1 MAIGRQKSSAMK
13 MYVPK
18 MWDNSRGVPPVSPVI
33 LIAEDDAA
41 TLAGWAAYVHDAG
54 FSVVPASSFAEA
66 HRLMSFVRPDVLVT
80 DIRLGEYNGL
90 QLVVQAGTL
99 DPAPSVIVT
108 SGFEDP
114 VLAAEAARLGATFLG
129 KPVQPAKLV
138 ALITEMVKGRSSAN
152 DGRARR
158 AGPGA

>member
-1 MAIGRQKSSAMK
+1 MALEHQ
-13 MYVPK
+13 
-18 MWDNSRGVPPVSPVI
+18 GVSHVV

-66 HRLMSFVRPDVLVT
+66 HRLLPFVRPDVLVT

-99 DPAPSVIVT
+99 RPR
-108 SGFEDP
+108 P
-114 VLAAEAARLGATFLG
+114 VRHRDQRL
-129 KPVQPAKLV
+129 
-138 ALITEMVKGRSSAN
+138 R
-152 DGRARR
+152 
-158 AGPGA
+158 GPGAGGRGRDDWGRPSSSSPSSLRASWP

>member
-1 MAIGRQKSSAMK
+1 
-13 MYVPK
+13 
-18 MWDNSRGVPPVSPVI
+18 MWDNGPGAKPVSQVV

-66 HRLMSFVRPDVLVT
+66 HRLMSFVRPAVLIT

-99 DPAPSVIVT
+99 DPVPSVIVT
-108 SGFEDP
+108 SGYGDP
-114 VLAAEAARLGATFLG
+114 VLVAEAERLGAIFLL
-129 KPVQPAKLV
+129 KPVQPSRLV
-138 ALITEMVKGRSSAN
+138 ALISEMVK
-152 DGRARR
+152 AR
-158 AGPGA
+158 

>member
-1 MAIGRQKSSAMK
+1 MTR
-13 MYVPK
+13 K
-18 MWDNSRGVPPVSPVI
+18 MWDNNGGAQGLPHLV

-41 TLAGWAAYVHDAG
+41 TLAGWATYVHGAG

-66 HRLMSFVRPDVLVT
+66 HRLLPFVRPDVLVT

-90 QLVVQAGTL
+90 QLAVQAATL

-114 VLAAEAARLGATFLG
+114 VLVAEAARLGATFLL
-129 KPVQPAKLV
+129 KPVQPSRLV
-138 ALITEMVKGRSSAN
+138 ALISEMVK
-152 DGRARR
+152 AR
-158 AGPGA
+158 

>member
-1 MAIGRQKSSAMK
+1 MSH
-13 MYVPK
+13 V
-18 MWDNSRGVPPVSPVI
+18 V

-41 TLAGWAAYVHDAG
+41 TLAGWSAYVRDAG

-99 DPAPSVIVT
+99 HPAPSVIVT
-108 SGFEDP
+108 SGYEDP
-114 VLAAEAARLGATFLG
+114 VLAAEAERLGATFLR
-129 KPVQPAKLV
+129 KPVQPADLLS
-138 ALITEMVKGRSSAN
+138 LISEMVKSR
-152 DGRARR
+152 
-158 AGPGA
+158 

>member
-1 MAIGRQKSSAMK
+1 
-13 MYVPK
+13 
-18 MWDNSRGVPPVSPVI
+18 MWDNGPGAQGVSHVV

-66 HRLMSFVRPDVLVT
+66 HRLLPFVRPDVLVT

-90 QLVVQAGTL
+90 QLAVQAGTL

-108 SGFEDP
+108 SGYEDP
-114 VLAAEAARLGATFLG
+114 VLMAEAARLGATFLL
-129 KPVQPAKLV
+129 KPVQPSRLV
-138 ALITEMVKGRSSAN
+138 ALISEMVKTR
-152 DGRARR
+152 
-158 AGPGA
+158 

>member
-1 MAIGRQKSSAMK
+1 M
-13 MYVPK
+13 K
-18 MWDNSRGVPPVSPVI
+18 MWDNGGGAQPLSQVV

-66 HRLMSFVRPDVLVT
+66 HRLLPFVRPDVLVT

-99 DPAPSVIVT
+99 QPAPGVIVT

-114 VLAAEAARLGATFLG
+114 VLVAEAARLGATFLV
-129 KPVQPAKLV
+129 KPVQPSRLV
-138 ALITEMVKGRSSAN
+138 ALISEMVKTR
-152 DGRARR
+152 
-158 AGPGA
+158 

>member
-1 MAIGRQKSSAMK
+1 MVVGGQKSSGM
-13 MYVPK
+13 K
-18 MWDNSRGVPPVSPVI
+18 MWDNDTGAQGVPHVV

-66 HRLMSFVRPDVLVT
+66 HRLMSFVRPDILVT

-108 SGFEDP
+108 SGYEDP
-114 VLAAEAARLGATFLG
+114 VLAAEAERLGATFLR
-129 KPVQPAKLV
+129 KPVRPAELM
-138 ALITEMVKGRSSAN
+138 ALIAGMVK
-152 DGRARR
+152 AR
-158 AGPGA
+158 

>member
-1 MAIGRQKSSAMK
+1 MC
-13 MYVPK
+13 VLK
-18 MWDNSRGVPPVSPVI
+18 MWDNDTGARGVSHVV

-41 TLAGWAAYVHDAG
+41 TLAGWAAYIHDAG

-66 HRLMSFVRPDVLVT
+66 HRLIAFVRPDVLVT

-99 DPAPSVIVT
+99 GPAPSVIVT

-114 VLAAEAARLGATFLG
+114 VLVAEAERLGAIFLL
-129 KPVQPAKLV
+129 KPVQPSRLV
-138 ALITEMVKGRSSAN
+138 ALISEMVKTR
-152 DGRARR
+152 
-158 AGPGA
+158 

>member
-1 MAIGRQKSSAMK
+1 MK
-13 MYVPK
+13 AVVPK
-18 MWDNSRGVPPVSPVI
+18 MWDNSRGAQPVSPVV

-90 QLVVQAGTL
+90 QLAVQAGTL

-108 SGFEDP
+108 SGYDDP
-114 VLAAEAARLGATFLG
+114 VLAAEAARLGATFLR
-129 KPVQPAKLV
+129 KPVQPADLV

-152 DGRARR
+152 DGGPSRA
-158 AGPGA
+158 APGA